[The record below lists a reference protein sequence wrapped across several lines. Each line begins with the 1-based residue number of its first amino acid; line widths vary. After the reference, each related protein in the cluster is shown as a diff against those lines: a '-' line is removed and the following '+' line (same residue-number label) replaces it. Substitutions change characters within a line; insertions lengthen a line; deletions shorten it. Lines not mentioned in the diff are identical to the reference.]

1 MGLLSTAY
9 NMDKDAVKK
18 LIFNDKDELI
28 DGALEKLLDLDKSR
42 VKKFNEDKTKFGD
55 EKYSHAKREV
65 LEEFEKTVKGK
76 FNVTSEKKGLELIE
90 ELIAAKTKVGPE
102 GLTEEA
108 VKKSK
113 WYLDLE
119 TAKKTEL
126 EAKEAEFKTQLEAKD
141 KEEKAKTLK
150 DTIRK
155 EAEKY
160 LDEKAPILDKDDK
173 VAKKRREIFIKEL
186 LELNEYEEHELT
198 GGKTRIVP
206 VDKTSKKRLEDEH
219 GNAIGL
225 DKIIEQVASEHFVFD
240 PAGKRS
246 SAGDPNDKTKGG
258 AGAGKPKYN
267 YTKAATPQEYSD
279 KLSEIETTEKDP
291 KVRGEKMKEYME
303 AQEATGDK

>member
-1 MGLLSTAY
+1 ME
-9 NMDKDAVKK
+9 KDAVKK
-18 LIFNDKDELI
+18 LIFNDKDELQ
-28 DGALEKLLDLDKSR
+28 DDALAKLLELDKSR

-119 TAKKTEL
+119 TSKKTEL

-173 VAKKRREIFIKEL
+173 VAKKRRETFLKEL
-186 LELNEYEEHELT
+186 LDMNDYEEHELT
-198 GGKTRIVP
+198 GGRKRIVP

-240 PAGKRS
+240 PAGKRNT
-246 SAGDPNDKTKGG
+246 AGDPNEKSKGG
-258 AGAGKPKYN
+258 AGDGKPKYN
-267 YTKAATPQEYSD
+267 YTKAATPQEQ
-279 KLSEIETTEKDP
+279 SEMLTKIETTEKDP
-291 KVRGEKMKEYME
+291 KVRGEMMKEYLA